1 MVSSEEIAASQ
12 KMRMGAL
19 GQDPEAIRRARAAEA
34 AAAAGYTPEERA
46 EKERRITELEALRP
60 GAQDLRD
67 RRLIQ
72 GLLGAGGQRGIGGV
86 LGGYGRASLAEEERQ
101 GEAQRAS
108 VLERQ
113 KMLDQLLE
121 AGRAARMKGFDVGTA
136 AEKDV
141 FGRQEK
147 AAGDIT
153 QLQVAQ
159 QRALDSV
166 LDRQSRERLA
176 REVNAIRREANRL
189 QAESVGETRS
199 ARAETRSAR
208 AEANQQ
214 RLTLNVADFERRLL
228 EEVTKTPE
236 PLDIMAIKTKMADK
250 KRLSEGEQAAYNK
263 FENDRKLALA
273 GARNQANDLRRELR
287 LPVRATPSAP
297 DDKLEGYSLTKVR

>member
-1 MVSSEEIAASQ
+1 MVSPEEIAASQ

-121 AGRAARMKGFDVGTA
+121 AGRAARMKGFDVGTT

-147 AAGDIT
+147 AAGDVT
-153 QLQVAQ
+153 QLQRAQ
-159 QRALDSV
+159 QTALDSA
-166 LDRQSRERLA
+166 LDRQSRERIA
-176 REVNAIRREANRL
+176 QEEIAIRRQANAISAAGV
-189 QAESVGETRS
+189 AESRS
-199 ARAETRSAR
+199 ARMEQEKNRLSLQISNYEQRIVDAVRKSKEFAPLELLEMQKTNTGKLSPAQQTQYNELKQSLDLAIQGAQAKADQLREQAGISVASAR
-208 AEANQQ
+208 P
-214 RLTLNVADFERRLL
+214 ADIDAL
-228 EEVTKTPE
+228 VKQYTK
-236 PLDIMAIKTKMADK
+236 AK
-250 KRLSEGEQAAYNK
+250 
-263 FENDRKLALA
+263 
-273 GARNQANDLRRELR
+273 
-287 LPVRATPSAP
+287 
-297 DDKLEGYSLTKVR
+297 